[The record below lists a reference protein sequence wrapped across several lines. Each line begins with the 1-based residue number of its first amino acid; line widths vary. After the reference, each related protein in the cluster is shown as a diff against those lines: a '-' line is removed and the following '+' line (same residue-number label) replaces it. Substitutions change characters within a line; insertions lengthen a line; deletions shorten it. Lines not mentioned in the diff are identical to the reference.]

1 LRLCHFPDVNRS
13 GQGSNTEA
21 GSIKR
26 QTHAGEFTKVLD
38 GRKQPIRGLYVRN
51 GRYYGRFTFEDE
63 NTGQKKTSRV
73 PLLNRE
79 KQQKTPITA

>member
-1 LRLCHFPDVNRS
+1 VNRS

-26 QTHAGEFTKVLD
+26 QTHAGKFTKVLD
-38 GRKQPIRGLYVRN
+38 GRKQPIRGPYGPYVRN

-63 NTGQKKTSRV
+63 NTGQNKTTRV
-73 PLLNRE
+73 PLLNKD